1 MTTMRVVGPAMALY
15 HRRAVM
21 IQRLFPLLCICF
33 FIGCGRD
40 SGESDPPGSS
50 RSGEAKVKVERVVS
64 LSPAVTDLLVAMNG
78 RDVLVGVSN
87 FDRGAELEGLPRVG
101 DYETVDWERMSVLKP
116 QVIFVQMK
124 PSRVPPTMVERAE
137 SMGARVVALQ
147 IERLTDIVIELDRVG
162 REIGRAEDAREALA
176 EMREGWEALRQE
188 SNAAAGG
195 GAENRANESRVST
208 LILTGVDGLPAAGRE
223 TFLSDA
229 LELVGG
235 RNALGD
241 RRGYVSLDRELL
253 IAASP
258 EAIVVLLPEAT
269 DAQRAELDRL
279 LTSIPNVPAIRDGR
293 VLVMTESWVLRPG
306 PRVGELARR
315 MGELLGRAP
324 TRQAA
329 PADVNQDAGDADG
342 VRGAKP

>member
-1 MTTMRVVGPAMALY
+1 M
-15 HRRAVM
+15 
-21 IQRLFPLLCICF
+21 
-33 FIGCGRD
+33 
-40 SGESDPPGSS
+40 
-50 RSGEAKVKVERVVS
+50 KVERVVS
-64 LSPAVTDLLVAMNG
+64 LSPAVTDLLLAMNG
-78 RDVLVGVSN
+78 RDVLVGVSH

-137 SMGARVVALQ
+137 SIGARVVALQ

-162 REIGRAEDAREALA
+162 REIGRTEDARAALA
-176 EMREGWEALRQE
+176 EMREGWESLRSQ
-188 SNAAAGG
+188 ATTATDADAGG
-195 GAENRANESRVST
+195 GTDESKTST

-241 RRGYVSLDRELL
+241 RKGYVSLDRELL
-253 IAASP
+253 IGASP

-269 DAQRAELDRL
+269 DAQQAELKRL
-279 LTSIPNVPAIRDGR
+279 LESMPDVPAIRDGR

-315 MGELLGRAP
+315 MGELIARGESRGRTPKDSHQGAGK
-324 TRQAA
+324 
-329 PADVNQDAGDADG
+329 DQDAGADRNERDADG
-342 VRGAKP
+342 VREAQP